1 MENQNIS
8 DPTQKMNISI
18 EIIAHI
24 FSVLNNKSNEY
35 VKKKLR
41 AHGYSIVVPNHGPVL
56 KEIQDVEEGITVKEL
71 SERLIKPK
79 STITEMLNKLE
90 KLGYVERHRDVVD
103 GRLVRLKLTE
113 EGQKLNALMFLSIRE
128 HVNELLKDFTSED
141 KDELLTYLVRIY
153 RKI

>member
-1 MENQNIS
+1 MEIIMENQNIS

-56 KEIQDVEEGITVKEL
+56 KEIQDVEEGITVREI
-71 SERLIKPK
+71 ERGIHTGK
-79 STITEMLNKLE
+79 
-90 KLGYVERHRDVVD
+90 
-103 GRLVRLKLTE
+103 RLKRRRGKRSGSSVMAAVVGRNSFSVT
-113 EGQKLNALMFLSIRE
+113 LSGVSVGLWI
-128 HVNELLKDFTSED
+128 H
-141 KDELLTYLVRIY
+141 
-153 RKI
+153 